1 MGTANVCNRCGNAYA
16 GAFDNE
22 FFCEHCKHD
31 NTQDQSSVKV
41 LLKAV
46 PALVLLVGVLWTAVW
61 LLGKFN

>member
-31 NTQDQSSVKV
+31 NTRDESPVKV
-41 LLKAV
+41 LVMIVSGL
-46 PALVLLVGVLWTAVW
+46 ALMGGVIWAAIW
-61 LLGKFN
+61 LLGKIN